1 MKEQEFKDTL
11 KRIKNINVQDFLKE
25 DGNNKDGLNPQIVIQ
40 VVDENFEYGYWDYF
54 YKTNYDNPKWFNE
67 FNKHLKKYLKDLKIN
82 LSEEDEDLTDEQVYN
97 YIDDI
102 NMYVAFYENEDD
114 NRPYAYWDCLNEEYN
129 A

>member
-11 KRIKNINVQDFLKE
+11 KRIKNINIQDFLKE
-25 DGNNKDGLNPQIVIQ
+25 DGNNEDGLNPQIVIQ

-54 YKTNYDNPKWFNE
+54 YKSNLDNPKWFNE
-67 FNKHLKKYLKDLKIN
+67 FNKHLKKYLKQVKEY
-82 LSEEDEDLTDEQVYN
+82 EELTDEQVYN

-102 NMYVAFYENEDD
+102 NMYVAFYYLEDD

-129 A
+129 IV

>member
-11 KRIKNINVQDFLKE
+11 KRIKNINIQDFLKE
-25 DGNNKDGLNPQIVIQ
+25 DGNNEDGLNPHIVIQ
-40 VVDENFEYGYWDYF
+40 VVDENFEYGYWDYIF
-54 YKTNYDNPKWFNE
+54 QSKVDNPKWFNE

-82 LSEEDEDLTDEQVYN
+82 LSEEDEELTDEQVYN

-102 NMYVAFYENEDD
+102 NVYIAFYENEDD

-129 A
+129 V

>member
-25 DGNNKDGLNPQIVIQ
+25 DGNNKDGLNPHIVIQ

-54 YKTNYDNPKWFNE
+54 FQSKVDNPNWFKE
-67 FNKHLKKYLKDLKIN
+67 FNKKLKKYLKDLKIN
-82 LSEEDEDLTDEQVYN
+82 LSEEDEELTDEQVYN

-102 NMYVAFYENEDD
+102 NMYVAFYYLEYD
-114 NRPYAYWDCLNEEYN
+114 NTPYAYWDCLNEEYN
-129 A
+129 V

>member
-25 DGNNKDGLNPQIVIQ
+25 DGSNEDGLNPQIVIQ
-40 VVDENFEYGYWDYF
+40 VVDDNFEYGYWDYF
-54 YKTNYDNPKWFNE
+54 YKTNYDNPNWFKE

-129 A
+129 V